1 MPKIQNSFVN
11 QQDQVTRVTQQELQL
26 CIKHAD
32 MTAACMT
39 NDFLPQPKESVQL
52 LAFNS
57 SSTKR
62 VNNAA
67 RLT

>member
-39 NDFLPQPKESVQL
+39 NDF
-52 LAFNS
+52 FT
-57 SSTKR
+57 STERIRTIISIQFK
-62 VNNAA
+62 
-67 RLT
+67 